1 MPFLGEIAG
10 LITAVCWSVTSIVF
24 SKASQRIG
32 SLQVNLLRLP
42 LAILLLVVTISLMG
56 QWSASTP
63 KAVLWLSLSGIIGLA
78 LGDSFLFEA
87 FVQIGSRLSML
98 LLSLAPP
105 MTAILAFFILGE
117 TISTIGIL
125 GIIVTIVGV
134 SWVITERSHSGDEK
148 KKVNLRGVVYGL
160 LAALGQAVGLILAK
174 QGLSENLHPILAT
187 LIRMSAAALI
197 LWPLSLVSRRVK
209 NPFRMLKADLTAL
222 RLLLTGVFFG
232 PFVGVTLSLVSVKYT
247 DTGIAATLM
256 ATVPVIMLPLVV
268 WLEKERLSWR
278 AVLGATITVAGVA
291 MLFLR

>member
-10 LITAVCWSVTSIVF
+10 LVTAVCWSVTSIVF

-42 LAILLLVVTISLMG
+42 LAIILLVFTISLLE
-56 QWSASTP
+56 QWSVSSHSAII
-63 KAVLWLSLSGIIGLA
+63 WLSLSGVIGLA

-117 TISTIGIL
+117 TISPL
-125 GIIVTIVGV
+125 GIAGIVVTIAGV
-134 SWVITERSHSGDEK
+134 SWVVTEKREEGDDRK
-148 KKVNLRGVVYGL
+148 RINLRGIIYGL

-174 QGLSENLHPILAT
+174 QGLSENLPPILAT

-197 LWPLSLVSRRVK
+197 LWPLSLTSRRVK
-209 NPFRMLKADLTAL
+209 NPFRMLKSDLTAL

-256 ATVPVIMLPLVV
+256 STVPVIMLPLVV
-268 WLEKERLSWR
+268 WLEKERLTWR
-278 AVLGATITVAGVA
+278 AVWGAVVTVAGVA
-291 MLFLR
+291 LLFLR